1 MSEIDLVKIQNN
13 YLAPSLPTDVE
24 KLSKWKL
31 GEVLR
36 AKINKPRNIKFHRK
50 YFALLNVAFDN
61 QDKYTNFED
70 LRVEVQLKCGWYQ
83 EHVTT
88 KGQIVYVPK
97 SIAFSKMDE
106 IEFSELY
113 DKAID
118 VILKNFCIGSTKE
131 EINQKVLEILNF
143 S

>member
-1 MSEIDLVKIQNN
+1 MAEIDLVKIHNN
-13 YLAPSLPTDVE
+13 YLAPSLPIDVE
-24 KLSKWKL
+24 KLSKWKF
-31 GEVLR
+31 GEILR
-36 AKINKPRNIKFHRK
+36 AKVSKPRNINFHRK

-61 QDKYTNFED
+61 QDKYDSFED

-88 KGQIVYVPK
+88 KGQMIYIPK
-97 SIAFSKMDE
+97 SIAFANMDE
-106 IEFSELY
+106 IEFAELY

-118 VILKNFCIGSTKE
+118 IILANFCIGSTKE
-131 EINQKVLEILNF
+131 EIDQKVLEILDF